1 MTDKQ
6 LSVEMDVVTAAHVRK
21 VLFEH
26 QLQYSYEFVPER
38 ISLLRDAIRQL
49 DEKIEES
56 LKAE

>member
-6 LSVEMDVVTAAHVRK
+6 LSVEMDVVTAVHVRK

-26 QLQYSYEFVPER
+26 QLPYSYEFAPER

>member
-1 MTDKQ
+1 
-6 LSVEMDVVTAAHVRK
+6 MDVVTAAHVRK

-26 QLQYSYEFVPER
+26 QLPYSYEFAPER
-38 ISLLRDAIRQL
+38 MTLIRDVIRQL